1 LAAIQKQSTPFS
13 SPKQHHLY
21 FLSEF
26 QVSFLHLP
34 GHRNVGADAL
44 SKPNICQI
52 LVAST
57 APSSLFL
64 IPLSY
69 FDMAKEQQTDPS
81 MLSLKKSSS
90 LSITSIPITTDLSLL
105 ADIFMTIFHPLV
117 PLSFQKLIFDH
128 MHSLGHP

>member
-1 LAAIQKQSTPFS
+1 M
-13 SPKQHHLY
+13 
-21 FLSEF
+21 
-26 QVSFLHLP
+26 
-34 GHRNVGADAL
+34 GADAL